1 MLVETL
7 AEANSFNLRRRFSEL
22 NDSGRSDVSTRA
34 RHWPERSDNMNEP
47 DPTTIAHAVRGDQQA
62 FADLIHLY
70 QEPVCRFLAHLLGDR
85 HAAEDATQE
94 TFIRVHGKLHT
105 FEARS
110 KFSSWVFQIARN
122 TGLDIIRK
130 QQRRPALS
138 NRPTE
143 DVPYPGSPSTATE
156 IDAALA
162 ALPVPQREAIL
173 IIEVLGYTYREAA
186 QITGVAEGTFKS
198 RVHHG
203 RVALAEWFDPK
214 EQANEM

>member
-1 MLVETL
+1 
-7 AEANSFNLRRRFSEL
+7 
-22 NDSGRSDVSTRA
+22 
-34 RHWPERSDNMNEP
+34 MNEP
-47 DPTTIAHAVRGDQQA
+47 DPTTIALAVRGDQQA
-62 FADLIHLY
+62 FAELIHLY
-70 QEPVCRFLAHLLGDR
+70 QEPVWRFLNHLLGDR

-94 TFIRVHGKLHT
+94 TFIRVHNKLHT

-138 NRPTE
+138 NRPAQ
-143 DVPYPGSPSTATE
+143 DAPLPGGPATATE
-156 IDAALA
+156 ISAALA
-162 ALPVPQREAIL
+162 ALPVAQREAIL

-203 RVALAEWFDPK
+203 RVALTEWFNPQ
-214 EQANEM
+214 EQAREV